1 MSLYQKEI
9 YNVDKIITDF
19 IENNPDIEL
28 NAKIIESLLGRVELD
43 IERTAVNVCKYIKSL
58 ENNINAYDEEK
69 KRLEVNKKIDEKKIE
84 SLKQYIKPYILEKN
98 IKQIGTFKTSVRKSQ
113 SVNILDE
120 YLIPEDYK
128 YYIEVCKIDKK
139 KLKADYKEKAVE
151 GCEIIIKENLTIK

>member
-9 YNVDKIITDF
+9 YNVDKIISDF

-58 ENNINAYDEEK
+58 ENNIKAYDEEK
-69 KRLEVNKKIDEKKIE
+69 KRLEANKKIDEKKIQ
-84 SLKQYIKPYILEKN
+84 SLEQYIKPYILEKN
-98 IKQIGTFKTSVRKSQ
+98 IKQIGTFKTSIRKSQ
-113 SVNILDE
+113 SINILDE

-128 YYIEVCKIDKK
+128 YYTEVCKIDKN
-139 KLKADYKEKAVE
+139 KLKAAYKEKAVE